1 MKEMLNITTKKISIK
16 NKFKKMK
23 KSILMNGKK
32 EQILLKKLMLIILL
46 SWTQKIEN
54 LKLTK
59 FLNGLLFLF
68 TDNLN

>member
-32 EQILLKKLMLIILL
+32 E
-46 SWTQKIEN
+46 
-54 LKLTK
+54 
-59 FLNGLLFLF
+59 
-68 TDNLN
+68 